1 MPSRNV
7 TIYSLKLISYEYPYV
22 NIRTHVS
29 SGTYIRTLAQD
40 IGEALGTGAYCREL
54 RRTKIAKYDIAD
66 AKTLA
71 DLGIVS

>member
-1 MPSRNV
+1 MPSRTV
-7 TIYSLKLISYEYPYV
+7 TIYSLELISYEYPHV

>member
-1 MPSRNV
+1 M
-7 TIYSLKLISYEYPYV
+7 